1 MTGFSKVPFPLLYAA
16 AAVLTTAATRQ
27 GGPKFGSEH
36 LRHLSVC
43 IATAGEERDELLRG
57 VTPVHEEGGKAAVL
71 TTDVAGQ
78 ALHLSLVIFPSGAV
92 VFYVSLDTGYEWNDA
107 I

>member
-57 VTPVHEEGGKAAVL
+57 VTPVHEEGEKR
-71 TTDVAGQ
+71 Q
-78 ALHLSLVIFPSGAV
+78 Q
-92 VFYVSLDTGYEWNDA
+92 Y
-107 I
+107 